1 MGRKLEKLKAF
12 SELIRI
18 KETFFVFVSVLA
30 TILLCQGNVFNW
42 KITLPALLA
51 IIFIA
56 AGGNMINDSF
66 DFFIDLVNRPD
77 RPLPSGRFSRKNAK
91 RLSFVLFFIG
101 IFFSLFLPLLSIVIA
116 CFTVVLLIFYSYFFK
131 RSGFL
136 GNFFVSYMFASI
148 FVAVAATTPNLMTG
162 IFIGILAFFTSSAHE
177 ILKDMEDVRGDKIGG
192 VKTLPINHGIKKTNF
207 IVFSFLLIAI
217 LFTPIPYFLGLVSFY
232 YLFVIF
238 IADLVFVKV
247 ILSVLR
253 SSYTNPTKNVNLI
266 LFGVGIVFLAFF
278 AGLL

>member
-1 MGRKLEKLKAF
+1 
-12 SELIRI
+12 
-18 KETFFVFVSVLA
+18 
-30 TILLCQGNVFNW
+30 VFNW